1 MINPVN
7 IIRWHKW
14 LSVLVGLQCLVWA
27 GTGLYFNQM
36 DTQATSGNQYRQPVS
51 HRGNTSTARF
61 IPLSKLPVDEPVLS
75 AELIW
80 VSGTP
85 LYQVK
90 TQQPLHQYTAQ
101 QHKLFHA
108 VSGLPWYIQPAQVKH
123 IAVKSYNGPGSAS
136 APALTLPPFEFDGRQ
151 QNPLWKV
158 TFNDDVNTEVYLHAD
173 TGKVIAHSNDH
184 SRLKHLM
191 LTLHFMDYTNT
202 GGFNHPLIVVFGM
215 ATLMLAGS
223 GLMLAYRHRLS
234 ASPSAKASVDVTVTY
249 NGLRQTLT
257 LPAKQPLFFALTKH
271 NISVPTECGGGG
283 SCGQCVIQ
291 TPTDVPAS
299 PIERALLSDAEIA
312 SGKRLSCQHM
322 AGEFSDVS
330 VDDGE
335 V

>member
-1 MINPVN
+1 
-7 IIRWHKW
+7 
-14 LSVLVGLQCLVWA
+14 
-27 GTGLYFNQM
+27 
-36 DTQATSGNQYRQPVS
+36 
-51 HRGNTSTARF
+51 
-61 IPLSKLPVDEPVLS
+61 
-75 AELIW
+75 
-80 VSGTP
+80 
-85 LYQVK
+85 
-90 TQQPLHQYTAQ
+90 
-101 QHKLFHA
+101 
-108 VSGLPWYIQPAQVKH
+108 
-123 IAVKSYNGPGSAS
+123 
-136 APALTLPPFEFDGRQ
+136 
-151 QNPLWKV
+151 
-158 TFNDDVNTEVYLHAD
+158 NTEVYLHAD

-202 GGFNHPLIVVFGM
+202 GGFNHPIIVVFGM

-223 GLMLAYRHRLS
+223 GLVLAYRRRLS

-249 NGLRQTLT
+249 NGQRQTLA

-291 TPTDVPAS
+291 TTNDVPAS
-299 PIERALLSDAEIA
+299 PTERALLSDAEIA

-330 VDDGE
+330 VDYGE